1 MGVSELSKHDFLW
14 LVSVKEAKR
23 GQGWGGYTSVKQQ
36 QKRGQGVG
44 VGGVTRYFLWL
55 WTCQYSPVKV
65 CVCVGVGGGVSITL
79 CDCAVLIFFQ
89 QFGAGGD
96 DSFCDWSLVIISQ
109 SAKKVWKVNI
119 TFCDCSL
126 SYKLWR
132 IGDGVRV
139 GGNIAFCH
147 LCSVDQYPLASEGGR
162 GELNIT
168 FSDY

>member
-1 MGVSELSKHDFLW
+1 MTSF
-14 LVSVKEAKR
+14 
-23 GQGWGGYTSVKQQ
+23 GQGGEKRAGLGGLYLSQATTKAGAGGGGGRCYTLFSVTVDLSVLPSQ
-36 QKRGQGVG
+36 
-44 VGGVTRYFLWL
+44 
-55 WTCQYSPVKV
+55 SV
-65 CVCVGVGGGVSITL
+65 CVVGVGGGVSITL